1 MTNEEAREILK
12 KIEEDGW
19 NITQETLEAIDLA
32 IKALSVDLD
41 ERDADAF
48 ESGYIVGLSE
58 TKKGKWELRRFDLD
72 TGISNAYFCAACG
85 RPKGQ
90 IYNDF
95 CASCGADMREAD
107 NDNGS

>member
-58 TKKGKWELRRFDLD
+58 TKKGKWNKCGWAVECSICGEDFPFD
-72 TGISNAYFCAACG
+72 IHNFC
-85 RPKGQ
+85 P
-90 IYNDF
+90 N
-95 CASCGADMREAD
+95 CGADMREAD
-107 NDNGS
+107 NE